1 MGSIST
7 QSIFQSYTSG
17 ESGRTW
23 RSYLGSV
30 VVHGLLIVLA
40 LTITIPA
47 MRPVRRATERF
58 TLIAPVLPEYKP
70 KIPPPPVHVRIP
82 PPVAPTP
89 APAPPKFVQVPAPK
103 PIPPK
108 PVVLAAAPEIPNAPQ
123 TPPPVVLKPELP
135 VAPKPPVQTG
145 VFQQPVE
152 VAKNTTPEP
161 KLSVGGFGDPNGAKP
176 ENAKP
181 APTTTV
187 GAFDAPSGSAT
198 NTGRSQG
205 TVKQGAFGSAGVAGS
220 AGNNRASDAVKLA
233 GFGDSAVTQPHPK
246 TSAQNAAQ
254 SFTPVEV
261 LSKPRPVYST
271 EARNLRLEGHV
282 SLEVVFLSTGSV
294 RVLRVVHGLGHGL
307 DEAAEQAA
315 LQVRFKPATRGGV
328 PVDTDATI
336 DITFE
341 LT

>member
-1 MGSIST
+1 MGATST
-7 QSIFQSYTSG
+7 QSIFHSFESG

-23 RSYLGSV
+23 RSYLGSII
-30 VVHGLLIVLA
+30 VHGILIVMA
-40 LTITIPA
+40 LTITIPV
-47 MRPVRRATERF
+47 MHPVRRATERF

-70 KIPPPPVHVRIP
+70 KITPPAQPRIAA
-82 PPVAPTP
+82 PPVAPK
-89 APAPPKFVQVPAPK
+89 PAPPKLAQVPLPK
-103 PIPPK
+103 PVPPK
-108 PVVLAAAPEIPNAPQ
+108 PVVLEAAPEIKNIPQ

-161 KLSVGGFGDPNGAKP
+161 KLSVGGFGDPNAAKP
-176 ENAKP
+176 QENTKP
-181 APTTTV
+181 PTTKV

-198 NTGRSQG
+198 NGGHSEG
-205 TVKQGAFGSAGVAGS
+205 TVKQGAFGSGGVTNSTA
-220 AGNNRASDAVKLA
+220 NNRGSDAVKLA
-233 GFGDSAVTQPHPK
+233 GFGDSAVTQTHPK
-246 TSAQNAAQ
+246 TAAQNAAQ
-254 SFTPVEV
+254 AFTPVEV
-261 LSKPRPVYST
+261 LSKPRPIYST

-294 RVLRVVHGLGHGL
+294 RVVRVLHGLGHGL
-307 DEAAEQAA
+307 DEAAQQAA